1 MLSSY
6 VDKKM
11 YTFSKKKIVKSC
23 CRINFAGAGDLMK
36 RQNN

>member
-1 MLSSY
+1 MLNSY

-11 YTFSKKKIVKSC
+11 YKFSKKKIEKSC
-23 CRINFAGAGDLMK
+23 CRNNFAGAGDLMK